1 MDWFIGECMRGTVYE
16 EKEGYETKV
25 PVRGREMRFDRDRKI
40 RSSGAPWPKRVREE
54 RRDGCCSIVGWCVV
68 TPAAKGGRLR
78 RGSQSST
85 GSYPLLAVSP
95 RPLPLPPMTRDR
107 TASLMESSFFSR
119 KMFIGGL
126 SWQTSPGMWQTRNS
140 DRIPSTWQ
148 LCTMDANGIHRLRT
162 SPVLQERESDR
173 CRYYFLLRVVAVII
187 YRLIQRHAFF
197 SRCAEY
203 HWGISLLTSWKAA
216 FLWRCHH

>member
-1 MDWFIGECMRGTVYE
+1 MKKKRIWN
-16 EKEGYETKV
+16 EGAGPRKRDAFWPRSEDLVFGRAVIETC
-25 PVRGREMRFDRDRKI
+25 
-40 RSSGAPWPKRVREE
+40 S
-54 RRDGCCSIVGWCVV
+54 RDGCCSIVGWCVV

-126 SWQTSPGMWQTRNS
+126 SWQTSPGMWQTLNS
-140 DRIPSTWQ
+140 DRIMSIWQ
-148 LCTMDANGIHRLRT
+148 FCTMDANGGNG
-162 SPVLQERESDR
+162 
-173 CRYYFLLRVVAVII
+173 I
-187 YRLIQRHAFF
+187 YRPVENESRFARARVWSLLILFPSARPRGHYLPAYTSTCVFLAQ
-197 SRCAEY
+197 CAEH
-203 HWGISLLTSWKAA
+203 HWGISLLTSWQAA
-216 FLWRCHH
+216 FLWGCHH